1 MSAAQQ
7 LPQHF
12 KPGQSGN
19 PGGKKKLT
27 AELRMIRAL
36 SHDEVNRIISKF
48 ARMEPSRFPGLLEF
62 SFTTAIEAAVI
73 KIFMKC
79 IEHGDHQKLSF
90 LLDRAIG
97 SVRQVTLEEQ
107 DEDSRQELENLS
119 TQELLK
125 LVQKK
130 YELLPQGNQPG
141 TASQSDG
148 SPDGS
153 DAPRQIGPSEV

>member
-1 MSAAQQ
+1 
-7 LPQHF
+7 
-12 KPGQSGN
+12 
-19 PGGKKKLT
+19 
-27 AELRMIRAL
+27 MIRAL
-36 SHDEVNRIISKF
+36 SHDEVNRIIAKF

-73 KIFMKC
+73 KIFQKC
-79 IEHGDHQKLSF
+79 IETGDHQKLSF

-141 TASQSDG
+141 TASQPVG
-148 SPDGS
+148 SENGS
-153 DAPRQIGPSEV
+153 DASGQVGLSEVSGP